1 MRYSISKK
9 YTSVTFSDEIAMIKN
24 YVFLQKYRF
33 GNKFDVE
40 YRIDSELLSKRTE
53 RLILQPL
60 VENAINHGFSKLQSG
75 GFILISIYSKDDIIV
90 ISVCDNGCGMD
101 SSQIVNIMTGKTQG
115 IALYNTNQF
124 IKLKYGSQYG
134 IKISSLPG
142 QGTKV
147 YILLPK
153 TDEEAQLH

>member
-1 MRYSISKK
+1 M
-9 YTSVTFSDEIAMIKN
+9 
-24 YVFLQKYRF
+24 
-33 GNKFDVE
+33 
-40 YRIDSELLSKRTE
+40 IDSELLNKRTE

-75 GFILISIYSKDDIIV
+75 GLILISIYSKNDMII

-101 SSQIVNIMTGKTQG
+101 SSQIVNIMTGKTHG

-134 IKISSLPG
+134 IKISSLPA

-147 YILLPK
+147 NILLP
-153 TDEEAQLH
+153 TIDEEAHLH